1 MNIEHIRAFL
11 EIASA
16 GSFQEAS
23 ERLHITQSAI
33 SARIKM
39 LEDRLNRQLY
49 VRKRA
54 GVELTEAGRRFMR
67 HAQSCVQSWERAQ
80 QEVALP
86 TEIDNLI
93 SLGIQLNFWERVTA
107 PWNEWMASNAP
118 QLATRIISDYS
129 EKLVSLVRDG
139 MLDLAL
145 VYNARQSGNLVVE
158 EFMEEELILVSTR
171 PRALNK
177 GWTPGYVF
185 VDWSEDFLAQHN
197 AAFPESP
204 PPKLSVGSA
213 SVALAHILEHGGSG
227 YFLRNEILN
236 QLAYKKLTTVEGAP
250 VFKRKSFVVYPK
262 DTIIRDS
269 IEFAVRGL
277 RAVLDAA
284 T

>member
-39 LEDRLNRQLY
+39 LEERLNRQLY

-93 SLGIQLNFWERVTA
+93 SLGIQLNFWERITM
-107 PWNEWMASNAP
+107 PWNTWMATNAP
-118 QLATRIISDYS
+118 QLATRLISDYS

-145 VYNARQSGNLVVE
+145 VFNARQSGNLAIE
-158 EFMEEELILVSTR
+158 EFIEEELILVSTS
-171 PRALNK
+171 PRALNE
-177 GWTPGYVF
+177 GWTPGYIF
-185 VDWSEDFLAQHN
+185 VDWSEDFPAQHN
-197 AAFPESP
+197 AAFPEAP

-213 SVALAHILEHGGSG
+213 SVALTHILKHGGSG
-227 YFLRNEILN
+227 YFLRNEIQD
-236 QLAYKKLTTVEGAP
+236 QLANSTLTPVKDAP
-250 VFKRKSFVVYPK
+250 TFKRKSYIVYPK
-262 DTIIRDS
+262 DTVVRDS
-269 IEFAVRGL
+269 IEVAVQGL
-277 RAVLDAA
+277 RAVLSVER
-284 T
+284 